1 MLEVTCPRGSIVMTI
16 EPSQAQ
22 DPAQIISVNLLDGTT
37 VTIRPLVTGDFE
49 AVMALHTDLSARET
63 YFRFFTEH
71 PSHLTAMAHSL
82 THQDDS
88 GCALGAFEY
97 GQLLG
102 IVSYGVGEEPFIGEV
117 ALVVDH
123 HHHMRGIGSVLLR
136 ELARAALHN
145 GLRRLTGEVLT
156 NNHMMIEVL
165 GHLGW
170 HSAANS
176 GDSGVILVSFDLT
189 TCRDL

>member
-1 MLEVTCPRGSIVMTI
+1 MTI

-82 THQDDS
+82 THQDDWV
-88 GCALGAFEY
+88 CCK
-97 GQLLG
+97 
-102 IVSYGVGEEPFIGEV
+102 I
-117 ALVVDH
+117 
-123 HHHMRGIGSVLLR
+123 R
-136 ELARAALHN
+136 
-145 GLRRLTGEVLT
+145 
-156 NNHMMIEVL
+156 
-165 GHLGW
+165 
-170 HSAANS
+170 
-176 GDSGVILVSFDLT
+176 
-189 TCRDL
+189 